1 MTDAP
6 YIPPWKRPKV
16 EPQPTADVVP
26 IKPEQ
31 AVIPGSMLDY
41 ALRYAA
47 LGWHVFPVWG
57 GKDGKCRCGAT
68 CKSPGKHPVEPLA
81 RRGQD
86 DATTD
91 SAQIRLWWQQDPE
104 AGIGVH
110 LKPSGLCAIDIDPR
124 NGGFDTIDAIEA
136 AHGKLTSDVYQFTQG
151 GGEHRIFK
159 LSGDGALPG
168 KLGPGIDVKRNGYIV
183 LDPTHGISGKYD
195 WEASSD
201 PLDGAIP
208 SPLPDWI
215 RDLQRPQESA
225 GQVDLFSSRFAT
237 PEQIAELREAL
248 SFLDADDR
256 DTWVR
261 YGMALHPLGQGGW
274 SIWSEWSQKSAK
286 FDPVDQIRVWR
297 SFKPGAINFES
308 IFFDAQQAGWVN
320 PLAGQAPELPPAQ
333 PVSAVQLPPAAD
345 ATPTPTFQLP
355 GILGQVQGWIDATAR
370 KPQPMF
376 AVQAALAFGATV
388 LGRRYVTTQ
397 RNWPSLY
404 LLNIGKSASGKEHA
418 KWAIEQLLEA
428 CGLQRLIGPAG
439 YTSDSGLLSSLHRQP
454 SHIAVVDEFGKVL
467 EAASVKHNARAAS
480 TLRALMETW
489 GRCDGTLRPQGY
501 STFGMSAQDIEKMTE
516 RSVINPALT
525 LLAITTPDSFY
536 ESIGS
541 AAARDGF
548 LNRFLVVESD
558 IGRQPGQ
565 YVEKAPIPQAVID
578 WAVAVH
584 APQGIVNPD
593 LSPSMAPNPKVV
605 PFAPEA
611 TAAFRA
617 FELECLQLMDDND
630 ERGLAEGPGRAVETS
645 MRVALVIAVG
655 SGEKAVSG
663 HSARFAI
670 EYVRY
675 HLLRLIERLATS
687 VADSEFEALKLQVL
701 VCIQRAGPRGL
712 TEREINQRSRKFRS
726 VPQRQQVEVLNSLAF
741 SGDVQRV
748 EFPSPSGRGKSR
760 KAWVIA
766 TTTGDDNVSA

>member
-1 MTDAP
+1 MTAKQV
-6 YIPPWKRPKV
+6 IPPWKLPKPAAVVSIGPEAPV
-16 EPQPTADVVP
+16 E
-26 IKPEQ
+26 
-31 AVIPGSMLDY
+31 PGSMLDY

-91 SAQIRLWWQQDPE
+91 AAQIRLWWRQNPD

-124 NGGFDTIDAIEA
+124 NGGFETIDVIESE
-136 AHGKLTSDVYQFTQG
+136 HGALVSDVYQFTQG
-151 GGEHRIFK
+151 GGEHRLFK

-183 LDPTHGISGKYD
+183 LAPTHGIFGMYD

-201 PLDGAIP
+201 PLAGAIP

-248 SFLDADDR
+248 SFLEADDR

-274 SIWSEWSQKSAK
+274 SLWNEWSQKSAK
-286 FDPVDQIRVWR
+286 YDPVDQIRVWR
-297 SFKPGAINFES
+297 SFRPGAINFES
-308 IFFDAQQAGWVN
+308 IFFAAQAAGWVN
-320 PLAGQAPELPPAQ
+320 PLAGRAPELPPAQ
-333 PVSAVQLPPAAD
+333 PAAAVQLPPVAAP
-345 ATPTPTFQLP
+345 ATAVTPSFQLP

-397 RNWPSLY
+397 RNWPSVY

-418 KWAIEQLLEA
+418 KWALEKLLEA
-428 CGLQRLIGPAG
+428 CQMQRLIGPAG

-454 SHIAVVDEFGKVL
+454 SHLAIVDEFGKVL
-467 EAASVKHNARAAS
+467 EAASVKHNPRAAS
-480 TLRALMETW
+480 TMRGLMEAW

-501 STFGMSAQDIEKMTE
+501 STFGMSQQDIERMTE

-525 LLAITTPDSFY
+525 LLGMTTPDSFY

-548 LNRFLVVESD
+548 LNRFLIVESD

-565 YVEKAPIPQAVID
+565 SVEPMPVPQAVID
-578 WAVAVH
+578 WASSVH
-584 APQGIVNPD
+584 GSTGIVNAD
-593 LSPSMAPNPKVV
+593 LSPSLAPTPKIV
-605 PFAPEA
+605 PFTRDATEA
-611 TAAFRA
+611 FKTYER
-617 FELECLQLMDDND
+617 ECLQLMDDH
-630 ERGLAEGPGRAVETS
+630 EQAGLGEIPGRTPEIA
-645 MRVALVIAVG
+645 MRLALTLTVG
-655 SGEKAVSG
+655 CGEA
-663 HSARFAI
+663 AI
-670 EYVRY
+670 SRHCAQWAIDYTRY
-675 HLLRLIERLATS
+675 HLLRALDRLENT
-687 VADSEFEALKLQVL
+687 VADSEIEALKLQIMACVR
-701 VCIQRAGPRGL
+701 RAGATGL
-712 TEREINQRSRKFRS
+712 TEREINQRSRRFRS
-726 VPQRQQVEVLNSLAF
+726 ADNRAQVGALASLTMT
-741 SGDVQRV
+741 GDIQRV
-748 EFPSPSGRGKSR
+748 EFPTTSGRGKAR
-760 KAWVIA
+760 KAWVA
-766 TTTGDDNVSA
+766 VVDNGDN